1 MSLLFLVV
9 HACNKKLLIV
19 QPQNWATLSYL
30 MGDMT
35 FLCCQGECKQ
45 VGNSLFSATVLPV
58 ASVADRTNDAV
69 CTTARKTAQTTTVL
83 MEAVF
88 AGTTTFRE

>member
-9 HACNKKLLIV
+9 HA
-19 QPQNWATLSYL
+19 YL

-58 ASVADRTNDAV
+58 ASVADRTNEAV

>member
-9 HACNKKLLIV
+9 RACNKKLLIV

-30 MGDMT
+30 VGDMT

-58 ASVADRTNDAV
+58 ASVADRGLMMQY
-69 CTTARKTAQTTTVL
+69 AQL
-83 MEAVF
+83 L
-88 AGTTTFRE
+88 GKQLKLQQC